1 LVGRNFRKKIEK
13 FLNKVRAF
21 FSPKPFKDAT
31 DLVGESTKT
40 ELRILVT
47 LKLES
52 LWW

>member
-1 LVGRNFRKKIEK
+1 LDGRNFREKIEK
-13 FLNKVRAF
+13 FLNKVRSF
-21 FSPKPFKDAT
+21 CSPKPFKDAT